1 MERLFDAS
9 PQVDR
14 LENRSHWAHP
24 LWLRHSLPH
33 SFITSAC
40 DISLTVHD
48 LSIDNC
54 FLTWLLCS
62 FTYRAKSDGLRAT
75 FGVWLLPFAVS
86 PLLPGTSISIS
97 LPLHLPQ
104 QCFAG
109 STLRLCRFITTLQFK
124 AVHACYIHQR
134 DSSVS
139 VRTKVIAIIVVGF
152 RLTQANLYAIW

>member
-1 MERLFDAS
+1 MLGVQHNIPQWKGYLMRQLAASLSVRESKSLDSSDDSSTAGGDA
-9 PQVDR
+9 
-14 LENRSHWAHP
+14 

-48 LSIDNC
+48 LSIANC
-54 FLTWLLCS
+54 FLTRLLCS
-62 FTYRAKSDGLRAT
+62 FTNRAKSDGLRAT
-75 FGVWLLPFAVS
+75 FGVWLLPIAMS

-109 STLRLCRFITTLQFK
+109 STLRLWRFITTLQFK
-124 AVHACYIHQR
+124 AVHACYYSDREIP
-134 DSSVS
+134 V
-139 VRTKVIAIIVVGF
+139 
-152 RLTQANLYAIW
+152 